1 MKRIAI
7 VAHGLSDGGAE
18 RVAALLANKLFERG
32 NRVLFIAAY
41 SNERVYKLSDGVDY
55 IYIEKWNSKFTR
67 FLSRTIAIDRAIE
80 RFKSDIVISFIFKE
94 ILKTS
99 IKGKVPIVYSLR
111 IDPANATAKLGNR
124 ILCNYTYSRAKAIVF
139 QTPDARD
146 FFKEKI
152 RQKGVVIGNPLT
164 PNLPLWDADNHDK
177 RIITACRLTEQKN
190 LPMLIKGF
198 AEFSK
203 QFPEYSLWIYGKGP
217 LKDELQE
224 IVRNY
229 QLGEKVHLPGYANN
243 IHQIMSHSAV
253 FALTSDFEGLSNSM
267 LEALAIGIPTVCT
280 DCPPGGAALYVKDHV
295 NGLLIP
301 VGDEKAL
308 AKAFGEYAKN
318 DCLTQTVSENAVTI
332 REELSEDIIIDQWQK
347 ALFGLDGEN

>member
-18 RVAALLANKLFERG
+18 RVAALLANKLYERG
-32 NRVLFIAAY
+32 NKVLFIAAY
-41 SNERVYKLSDGVDY
+41 SSERVYKLSEGIDY
-55 IYIEKWNSKFTR
+55 VYIEKGSNKYTR
-67 FLSRTIAIDRAIE
+67 FLSRTVAIDRAIE
-80 RFKSDIVISFIFKE
+80 EYQSDVVISFIFKE

-99 IKGKVPIVYSLR
+99 VKGKVPIVYSLR

-203 QFPEYSLWIYGKGP
+203 YYPDYSLWIYGKGP
-217 LKDELQE
+217 LKDELQKLAKICQVE
-224 IVRNY
+224 D
-229 QLGEKVHLPGYANN
+229 KVYLPGYANN
-243 IHQIMSHSAV
+243 IHEIMAHSAV

-267 LEALAIGIPTVCT
+267 LEALAIGVPTVCT
-280 DCPPGGAALYVKDHV
+280 DCPPGGAALYIRDHV

-301 VGDEKAL
+301 VGDEMEL
-308 AKAFGEYAKN
+308 VKAFLECASKPELMKSFSKAAREIRYSLDEDAVV
-318 DCLTQTVSENAVTI
+318 TQWSK
-332 REELSEDIIIDQWQK
+332 L
-347 ALFGLDGEN
+347 L